1 MLPVCNNIPPATGE
15 TRLIDD
21 LSGKAVLVTGAS
33 SGLGAAAAV
42 AFGRCGAHVAVHYNR
57 STAGAETTA
66 ATIRAAGGE
75 AAVLQAD
82 VRDTAAVAGLV
93 DATIAAFG
101 GIDVLVNNAGDLL
114 GRHTVEDVSDDFV
127 VDVFRVNAL
136 SVIAAC
142 RAAVPAMRT
151 RGGGAIVNLSSV
163 AARTG
168 GSSGTMFYAAA
179 KAYVASITRSMARE
193 YAADGIRVNAV
204 APGVITTPI
213 HDRFTP
219 PAVLSQLAAAV
230 PMQRLGDAD
239 EVAGTILYLASTAL
253 SGYVTGETVEVNGGL
268 WMG

>member
-1 MLPVCNNIPPATGE
+1 V
-15 TRLIDD
+15 IDD

-42 AFGRCGAHVAVHYNR
+42 AFGRSGAHVAVHYNR
-57 STAGAETTA
+57 SLDGAETTA

-75 AAVLQAD
+75 AIVLQAD
-82 VRDTAAVAGLV
+82 VRDSDAVAGLV
-93 DATIAAFG
+93 EATIQSFG

-127 VDVFRVNAL
+127 LDVFRVNAL
-136 SVIAAC
+136 SVVAAC

-151 RGGGAIVNLSSV
+151 RSGGAIVNLSSV

-168 GSSGTMFYAAA
+168 GSSGTMFYAAT
-179 KAYVASITRSMARE
+179 KSYVASITRSMAKE

-219 PAVLSQLAAAV
+219 PAVLSQLAASV
-230 PMQRLGDAD
+230 PMRRLGAAA
-239 EVAGTILYLASTAL
+239 EVAGTILYLASAAL
-253 SGYVTGETVEVNGGL
+253 SGYVTGETIEVNGGM

>member
-1 MLPVCNNIPPATGE
+1 M
-15 TRLIDD
+15 IDD
-21 LSGKAVLVTGAS
+21 LRGKAVLVTGAS

-42 AFGRCGAHVAVHYNR
+42 AFGRCGAQVAVHYNR
-57 STAGAETTA
+57 SADGAATTA

-75 AAVLQAD
+75 AITVQAD
-82 VRDTAAVAGLV
+82 VRDTEAVEGLILRTV
-93 DATIAAFG
+93 SAFG
-101 GIDVLVNNAGDLL
+101 GVDVLVNNAGDLL
-114 GRHTVEDVSDDFV
+114 GRHTVEDVTDEFV
-127 VDVFRVNAL
+127 LDVFRVNAL

-142 RAAVPAMRT
+142 RAAVPVMRT
-151 RGGGAIVNLSSV
+151 RGEGSIINLSSV

-179 KAYVASITRSMARE
+179 KAYVSSITRSMARE

-219 PAVLSQLAAAV
+219 PSVLKQLADAV
-230 PMQRLGDAD
+230 PMQRLGAP
-239 EVAGTILYLASTAL
+239 EEIAGTILYLASPTL
-253 SGYVTGETVEVNGGL
+253 SAYVTGETVEVNGGL

>member
-1 MLPVCNNIPPATGE
+1 MEV
-15 TRLIDD
+15 RLIDD

-66 ATIRAAGGE
+66 ATILAAGGE
-75 AAVLQAD
+75 AVVLQAD
-82 VRDTAAVAGLV
+82 VRDTAAVAGLIGS
-93 DATIAAFG
+93 TIDAFG
-101 GIDVLVNNAGDLL
+101 GIDILVNNAGDLL
-114 GRHTVEDVSDDFV
+114 GRHTVEDVTDDFV

-142 RAAVPAMRT
+142 RAAVPAMRA
-151 RGGGAIVNLSSV
+151 RRGGAIVNLSSV

-193 YAADGIRVNAV
+193 YAADSIRVNAV

-230 PMQRLGDAD
+230 PMNRLGDAD
-239 EVAGTILYLASTAL
+239 EVAGTILYLSSAAL

>member
-1 MLPVCNNIPPATGE
+1 M
-15 TRLIDD
+15 IDD

-57 STAGAETTA
+57 SATGAETTA
-66 ATIRAAGGE
+66 ATVRATGGE
-75 AAVLQAD
+75 AVVLQAD
-82 VRDTAAVAGLV
+82 VRDSDAVAALV
-93 DATIAAFG
+93 EATVQAFG
-101 GIDVLVNNAGDLL
+101 GVDVLVNNAGDLL
-114 GRHTVEDVSDDFV
+114 GRHTVEDVTDDFV
-127 VDVFRVNAL
+127 LDVFRVNAL
-136 SVIAAC
+136 SVVAAC
-142 RAAVPAMRT
+142 RAAVPVMRA

-168 GSSGTMFYAAA
+168 GSSGTMFYAAT

-193 YAADGIRVNAV
+193 YATDGIRVNAV

-219 PAVLSQLAAAV
+219 PAVLNQLAESI
-230 PMQRLGDAD
+230 PLRRLGAAD
-239 EVAGTILYLASTAL
+239 EVAGTILYLASSAL
-253 SGYVTGETVEVNGGL
+253 SGYVTGETVEVNGGM